1 MGFFDAMKGSG
12 KMKKRFTLIEL
23 LVVVAIIAILAGIL
37 LPALNQARSRAKDIK
52 CTSNLKQ
59 VGTYMMFYLEQNREL
74 FPNERKNSG
83 GVDAFW
89 QDMLYHMATPGTT
102 LAKGCY
108 LTEDRK
114 APRGAFACPSSAQK
128 TESAAFRNHY
138 ATKCTGSGGN
148 LGANKLSK
156 VRNPSARAMLFDCH
170 LISSADR
177 AAAAQNRK
185 EMTNQETLDKLR
197 WRHKSSRGANIVF
210 VDGHTESRTFEQI
223 PYNRLESVAGSDGQ
237 FWCNNNK

>member
-1 MGFFDAMKGSG
+1 MK
-12 KMKKRFTLIEL
+12 RNFTLIEL
-23 LVVVAIIAILAGIL
+23 LVVIAIIAILAGML

-59 VGTYMMFYLEQNREL
+59 VGTYMALYLDQNREL
-74 FPNERKNSG
+74 FPDERNNDG

-89 QDMLYHMATPGTT
+89 QDMLYRMATPGTT

-114 APRGAFACPSSAQK
+114 APRGAFACPASAQES
-128 TESAAFRNHY
+128 ESAAFRNHY
-138 ATKCTGSGGN
+138 AINYRLTTKTSGTNGN

-156 VRNPSARAMLFDCH
+156 VQNPSARAMLFDCH
-170 LISSADR
+170 LISSGDR

-197 WRHKSSRGANIVF
+197 WRHKGAQGANIVF